1 MTAIQKTKNRLIN
14 RILATKNENLLLA
27 VDTIFETAQPNEVL
41 SLTSEQIEMLLMS
54 DLDIASGNLISE
66 DELNKLDAEWMQ
78 KEN

>member
-27 VDTIFETAQPNEVL
+27 VDTIFETAQPNEIL

-66 DELNKLDAEWMQ
+66 DELDKLDAEWM
-78 KEN
+78 